1 MRDMTKRVLILA
13 LASCALAGCQSSVAT
28 GPIAWNSPMVV
39 PLPATP
45 STTSST
51 PAPGTHIQWNAPT
64 EVPNGGA
71 SDGSNAPPS
80 TSEAKPNPAPAA
92 PGSTIHWNSNGTAAS
107 VGAPPSSPPPEQ
119 VSPPPPGTVAP
130 IPPPVPLTP
139 AQPGAVRA
147 TGPDVRWRT
156 AVQGDE
162 VKVEIVDPASHY
174 RVQQVT
180 LVSPSGQ
187 EFAAKNITRYT
198 AEADEPYYYD
208 QPAFGLGGF
217 GGSHHSGVSLGI
229 GMAFPLGSSPPPP
242 EDFDRRYART
252 VAVVYLPDPKAY
264 QRNADRWSVRAR
276 LIDPAQVAYTVTF
289 PAPRPPN
296 S

>member
-1 MRDMTKRVLILA
+1 MVKRVLILA

-28 GPIAWNSPMVV
+28 GPIAWNSPLVV
-39 PLPATP
+39 PVPATP
-45 STTSST
+45 SATSSM

-64 EVPNGGA
+64 EVPDGG
-71 SDGSNAPPS
+71 SSSNAPPLA
-80 TSEAKPNPAPAA
+80 SEARPNPAPAA
-92 PGSTIHWNSNGTAAS
+92 PGSTIHWNSNGTEAT
-107 VGAPPSSPPPEQ
+107 VGAPPSSSSPPEQ
-119 VSPPPPGTVAP
+119 VSPPPPGTVAT

-139 AQPGAVRA
+139 AQPG
-147 TGPDVRWRT
+147 PDIRWRT

-162 VKVEIVDPASHY
+162 VRVEIVDPASQY
-174 RVQQVT
+174 RGQQVM

-187 EFAAKNITRYT
+187 EIAAKDITRYT
-198 AEADEPYYYD
+198 ANTDVPYYSD
-208 QPAFGLGGF
+208 RPTFGIGGF
-217 GGSHHSGVSLGI
+217 GGSRSGVSLGI
-229 GMAFPLGSSPPPP
+229 GTVFPLGSSPPPP
-242 EDFDRRYART
+242 EDFDQRYERT

-276 LIDPAQVAYTVTF
+276 LLDPAQVAYTVTF